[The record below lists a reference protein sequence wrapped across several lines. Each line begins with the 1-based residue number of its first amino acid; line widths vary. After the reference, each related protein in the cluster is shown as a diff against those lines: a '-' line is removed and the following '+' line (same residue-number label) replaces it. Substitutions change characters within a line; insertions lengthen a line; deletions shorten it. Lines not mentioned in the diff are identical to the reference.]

1 VSFPW
6 FVQRKREVHLC
17 TAQQSW
23 LILLHDP
30 QQMAFYFGDASA
42 QVRLQHEFRTLEL
55 HFEDVR
61 VETIISVLLLTLS
74 LLLQLFVLFA
84 DHLWDC
90 EHELLLVGEEFGWHF
105 FIVQ

>member
-1 VSFPW
+1 
-6 FVQRKREVHLC
+6 
-17 TAQQSW
+17 
-23 LILLHDP
+23 
-30 QQMAFYFGDASA
+30 MAFYFGDASA

-84 DHLWDC
+84 DHL
-90 EHELLLVGEEFGWHF
+90 
-105 FIVQ
+105 